1 MDLSVRRRNIAQA
14 GLIFVCLFKSFIK
27 VVGSKHLNTIV
38 DVAQFWGV
46 KVMRIVNLILIPPR
60 ERFISIGMISL
71 SAVNSCGF

>member
-1 MDLSVRRRNIAQA
+1 LSVRRRNIAQA
-14 GLIFVCLFKSFIK
+14 GLILFVYLFKSLIN

-38 DVAQFWGV
+38 DVPQFWGV

-60 ERFISIGMISL
+60 ERFISIGIISL

>member
-1 MDLSVRRRNIAQA
+1 MSVRRRNIAQA
-14 GLIFVCLFKSFIK
+14 GLILFVYLFKSFIK
-27 VVGSKHLNTIV
+27 GVGSKHLNTIV